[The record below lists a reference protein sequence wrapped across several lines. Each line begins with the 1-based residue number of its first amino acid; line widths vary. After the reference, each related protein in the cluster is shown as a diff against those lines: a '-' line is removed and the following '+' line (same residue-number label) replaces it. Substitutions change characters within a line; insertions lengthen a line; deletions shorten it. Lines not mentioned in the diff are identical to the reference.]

1 MRKLSVITTTIFLFT
16 LFVTTGAMANM
27 AKTSMNTGYGT
38 NFEQLRTPMQQ
49 SPEAQTP
56 GVIELGPAG
65 SLASGTP
72 HEFYA
77 IAPRYEEG
85 LVQRTPMQQSPEAQT
100 PGIIELTPAGFNAS
114 GTPHEFYGIAP
125 RYEEDAV
132 ERTPVQQ
139 SPEMQTPGVIELAPS
154 GSASR

>member
-1 MRKLSVITTTIFLFT
+1 MD
-16 LFVTTGAMANM
+16 TGLGA
-27 AKTSMNTGYGT
+27 Y
-38 NFEQLRTPMQQ
+38 FEQLRTPVPQ

-65 SLASGTP
+65 SL
-72 HEFYA
+72 
-77 IAPRYEEG
+77 
-85 LVQRTPMQQSPEAQT
+85 
-100 PGIIELTPAGFNAS
+100 AS

-154 GSASR
+154 GSALGR